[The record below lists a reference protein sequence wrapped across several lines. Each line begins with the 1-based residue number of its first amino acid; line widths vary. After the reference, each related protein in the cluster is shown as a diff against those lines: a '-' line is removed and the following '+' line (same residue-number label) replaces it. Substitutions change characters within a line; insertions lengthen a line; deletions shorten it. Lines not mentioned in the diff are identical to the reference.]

1 VRFYLIVSFS
11 KKIYYLPRPP
21 PPARPPPPIRL
32 PELLPPLGREPKPD
46 ERDDEELEPEESLL
60 DVWDEER

>member
-1 VRFYLIVSFS
+1 LYLSL
-11 KKIYYLPRPP
+11 KKIYYLPRP

-46 ERDDEELEPEESLL
+46 ERDDEELEPEETLL